1 MVHGKRPH
9 HSFDEEVMKSDITT
23 NAIANVAQML
33 LSALIL
39 FFLYRYISQ
48 TLGIDKLGVWS
59 VVLATASASR
69 LADLGFGVGV
79 TRFVAQHLV
88 LNQTESASAVV
99 ETALITI
106 AFVLAGGLLAFHP
119 VFQSVLNKIFQNAE
133 LEQALEILPYA
144 LLSLWLSML
153 ATIVQSGLDGCQ
165 KMVGRAAI
173 GTVSQV
179 FMLVFVFVWVP
190 SEGLLGLAYA
200 QILQALF
207 LFLISWFYLRS
218 SLKYLSILPF
228 VWKLDVFKNML
239 SYGANVQ
246 LASLSIL
253 LFEPLTKA
261 FMAKFGGAEAAGWFE
276 IANQVVLKVRALLVA
291 ANQAI
296 VPRVTQ
302 LNEQDDEGF
311 KKIYAD
317 NIKAL
322 IFFAIP
328 LHAMLMAG
336 AGVVSI
342 LLLGGFDVNF
352 VAILQIV
359 ICAWLVNAFTFPA
372 YFIGL
377 GVGRIGL
384 NTVAHFVIGFV
395 NVVLGLFLGEMFGI
409 FGVVTASAVALC
421 VGSVVL
427 IFIFQK
433 KNNITLRWQ
442 ALFEMRAIAG
452 VSLLLMFV
460 GLAFPIIGLSSMLDV
475 AILFINLTLTVIVLW
490 LMWRSTFCKN
500 LMESVFARGLNE
512 K

>member
-1 MVHGKRPH
+1 
-9 HSFDEEVMKSDITT
+9 MKTNLAT
-23 NAIANVAQML
+23 NAMANVAQML

-39 FFLYRYISQ
+39 FVLYRYISQ
-48 TLGIDKLGVWS
+48 ALGVDKLGVWS

-69 LADLGFGVGV
+69 LADLGLGVGV
-79 TRFVAQHLV
+79 TRFVAKHLA
-88 LNQTESASAVV
+88 LNQPECASTVI
-99 ETALITI
+99 ETALVTI
-106 AFVLAGGLLAFHP
+106 AVALAGGLFAFYP
-119 VFQSVLNKIFQNAE
+119 VFQSVLSQIFQNTE

-153 ATIVQSGLDGCQ
+153 GTIVQSGLDGCQ

-173 GTVSQV
+173 GTVSQI
-179 FMLVFVFVWVP
+179 FMLLSVFVWVP

-200 QILQALF
+200 QILQAIF
-207 LFLISWFYLRS
+207 LFLMSWFYLRS
-218 SLKYLSILPF
+218 ILKDLSILPF
-228 VWKLDVFKNML
+228 VWRLNIFKTMF

-302 LNEQDDEGF
+302 LNEQNGEGF
-311 KKIYAD
+311 KKVYLE
-317 NIKAL
+317 NIKTL
-322 IFFAIP
+322 VFFAIP

-336 AGVVSI
+336 AGVVSV
-342 LLLGGFDVNF
+342 LMLGGFNANF
-352 VAILQIV
+352 VGILQIV
-359 ICAWLVNAFTFPA
+359 ICAWLVNVFTFPA

-377 GVGRIGL
+377 GVGRVGL
-384 NTVAHFVIGFV
+384 NTIAHFVIGFV
-395 NVVLGLFLGEMFGI
+395 NMVLGFYLGEAFGV
-409 FGVVTASAVALC
+409 FGVVAASAVALC

-427 IFIFQK
+427 IVIFQK
-433 KNNITLRWQ
+433 KNNIALHGQ
-442 ALFEMRAIAG
+442 ALFEMRSIVAASF
-452 VSLLLMFV
+452 VLMAFGFVFPIV
-460 GLAFPIIGLSSMLDV
+460 GLSTLFDGV
-475 AILFINLTLTVIVLW
+475 ILFINLVMLAMILG
-490 LMWRSTFCKN
+490 LMWSNAFRKS
-500 LMESVFARGLNE
+500 LLESVFAKGLNE